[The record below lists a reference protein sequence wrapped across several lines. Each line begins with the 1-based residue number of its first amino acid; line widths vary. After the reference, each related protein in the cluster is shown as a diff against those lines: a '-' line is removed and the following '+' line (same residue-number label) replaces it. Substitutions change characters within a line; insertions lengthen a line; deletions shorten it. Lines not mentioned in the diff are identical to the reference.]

1 MKKCLYIERK
11 CFEKCGYSTANCVV
25 CLVKE
30 LKEAR
35 EKIKRLEGLEGK
47 PNKTGAA
54 TPEFRKPIPAP
65 PPMPKSEPKVFYECD
80 RRKCEMCSYPECN
93 KTADITH
100 AQNFRSDGLGS
111 YEEIMNEA

>member
-1 MKKCLYIERK
+1 MNGCID
-11 CFEKCGYSTANCVV
+11 

-30 LKEAR
+30 LNEAR
-35 EKIKRLEGLEGK
+35 AEIVRLKAILDGELEG
-47 PNKTGAA
+47 
-54 TPEFRKPIPAP
+54 IPVKVQRA
-65 PPMPKSEPKVFYECD
+65 EPKVFYECD